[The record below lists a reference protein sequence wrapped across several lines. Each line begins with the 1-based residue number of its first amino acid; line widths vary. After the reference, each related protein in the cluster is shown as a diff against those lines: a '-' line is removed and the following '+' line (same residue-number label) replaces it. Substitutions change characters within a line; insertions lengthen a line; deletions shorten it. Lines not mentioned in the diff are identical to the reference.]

1 MNWYYAE
8 AGQQAGPVDD
18 TQLQDLVRTGRIQ
31 ASTLVWRE
39 GMTDWRPYQEVAAG
53 AGLNLPPPP
62 TISALPRSAGAPTEA
77 VCAECNRI
85 FDKSNMIQVGDLHV
99 CATCKPIVM
108 QKLAEGAK
116 IGVSSLNY
124 AGFWIR
130 AGAKII
136 DGLIL
141 GVPFGVVYMV
151 FFFGSFQQ
159 SIQQPGVFQPNP
171 WIYLVQFGF
180 FVVRVAYTTFFL
192 GRFGATPGKMAC
204 GLKVVTSDGGRVSYA
219 RALGRFFGEMLSGL
233 VCCIGYIIVGFDK
246 EKRALHDHIC
256 NTRVIY
262 K

>member
-18 TQLQDLVRTGRIQ
+18 TQLQDLVRTGRVQ

-53 AGLNLPPPP
+53 AGVNLPPPP
-62 TISALPRSAGAPTEA
+62 TISPLPRTAGAPSEA
-77 VCAECNRI
+77 VCAECGRI
-85 FDKSNMIQVGDLHV
+85 FDKGNMIQVGDLFV
-99 CATCKPIVM
+99 CATCKPVVM

-116 IGVSSLNY
+116 IGATSLNY

-130 AGAKII
+130 FGAKII
-136 DGLIL
+136 DGLII
-141 GVPFGVVYMV
+141 GVPFAVVYLV
-151 FFFGSFQQ
+151 FFFGSFQAGM
-159 SIQQPGVFQPNP
+159 QPGVGFRPNP

-180 FVVRVAYTTFFL
+180 FAGRAAYETFFL

-204 GLKVVTSDGGRVSYA
+204 GLKVVTRDGQPIGYGRAV
-219 RALGRFFGEMLSGL
+219 GRFFGEILSGL
-233 VCCIGYIIVGFDK
+233 VCYIGYIIVAFDN

-256 NTRVIY
+256 NTRVVY